1 MCAIA
6 AMAILGSSISSCDS
20 ASNSKKSDKKVVT
33 TDSID
38 ACPPINTSETEITS
52 SKDTV
57 KAIGVDLGLSVLW
70 ADRNVGASSPED
82 YGKHYAWGETTAKEE
97 YSWSSYIYFNDID
110 NSGFPWKTDGEFDDD
125 CTPEEL
131 TYIGEDI
138 AGTTHDVAHLQWGDK
153 WMMPTTQQWN
163 ELLEN
168 CTWDITT
175 KNGCRGYVVTSKTN
189 NNSIF
194 LPMAGFRCDTT
205 HYCNNEAP
213 FYWSSS
219 YDLYMPNHAW
229 GAYFDFYAETPECI
243 PHIGYWHRYNG
254 CTIRP
259 VCHK

>member
-82 YGKHYAWGETTAKEE
+82 YGKHYAWG
-97 YSWSSYIYFNDID
+97 
-110 NSGFPWKTDGEFDDD
+110 
-125 CTPEEL
+125 
-131 TYIGEDI
+131 
-138 AGTTHDVAHLQWGDK
+138 
-153 WMMPTTQQWN
+153 
-163 ELLEN
+163 
-168 CTWDITT
+168 
-175 KNGCRGYVVTSKTN
+175 
-189 NNSIF
+189 
-194 LPMAGFRCDTT
+194 
-205 HYCNNEAP
+205 
-213 FYWSSS
+213 
-219 YDLYMPNHAW
+219 
-229 GAYFDFYAETPECI
+229 AYFDFYAETPECI